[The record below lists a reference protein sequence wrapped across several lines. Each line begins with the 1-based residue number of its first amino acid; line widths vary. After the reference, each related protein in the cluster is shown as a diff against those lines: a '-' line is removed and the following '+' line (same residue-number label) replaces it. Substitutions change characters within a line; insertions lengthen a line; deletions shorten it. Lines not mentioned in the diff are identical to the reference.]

1 MQTTEARR
9 AKVEALEA
17 LARRRPRA
25 YRARV
30 TALALIGLGY
40 RVLIGFAFVAVP
52 TALTFAFYPAT
63 WIFVIGV
70 VLLLLFGLTWFGR
83 IAIEGRRIHAARAP
97 QLFDALEALRR
108 RIRAPRVHE
117 VVLTQEFN
125 ASAAQIPRLGI
136 FGWHKQ
142 VLTLGIPLMAAL
154 SRAQLLAVIGHELGH
169 FSKAHGRMGHWVYR
183 IRASWEKL
191 HRELGEED
199 SGIGAAVNQF
209 YRWFVPYFSLY
220 SFALAR
226 LDEYEADADAVLATD
241 GPNAGGA
248 LTALHA
254 FGSYLDEE
262 YWPQLWKGALE
273 EREPPQDAFARL
285 AEAVKRVPRE
295 TLSVRQREALERTSD
310 LVDTHPCLT
319 DRLAAF
325 RAGEI
330 QLVAPAVSAGEAF
343 LGERWSE
350 ALREAGKEWQS
361 ANAQA
366 WREQHERLAVHAQ
379 RFAELGARPES
390 ALSRDE
396 RIELAR
402 LVQRVEGPRASLER
416 WQALHSQAPDDARIL
431 FRYGKALAALRER
444 QAFDLLD
451 RLARQDAGYATAALE
466 AMKRLALDLGDKAR
480 ADAFDTRRQAA
491 ERGDAAAAKGFETA
505 LIEAHLEAHGLPDH
519 LIRVLARQLKADGA
533 IATAYLARLPGRG
546 DAAFHG
552 YLLVLRIEPEA
563 MNRRNVTHLDLCGRA
578 LGLATDLLEPCA
590 LVWVRNYYTT
600 EDMDEKVAAALQ
612 AVSSKL
618 FGT

>member
-9 AKVEALEA
+9 AKVEALAA

-52 TALTFAFYPAT
+52 TVLTFAFYPVK
-63 WIFVIGV
+63 WVLVIGI

-83 IAIEGRRIHAARAP
+83 VAMEGRRIHAAQAP
-97 QLFDALEALRR
+97 QLFDALETLRR
-108 RIRAPRVHE
+108 KIRAPRIHE

-125 ASAAQIPRLGI
+125 AGAAQIPRLGI

-142 VLTLGIPLMAAL
+142 VLLLGIPLMAAL
-154 SRAQLLAVIGHELGH
+154 SRGQLLAVIGHELGH

-191 HRELGEED
+191 YRTLGEED

-209 YRWFVPYFSLY
+209 YRWFVPYFTLY

-226 LDEYEADADAVLATD
+226 LDEYEADADAVLASG
-241 GPNAGGA
+241 GPDAAGA
-248 LTALHA
+248 LTAMEA
-254 FGSYLDEE
+254 FASYLEEE
-262 YWPQLWKGALE
+262 YWPQLWKAALE
-273 EREPPQDAFARL
+273 EREPPQDAFALL
-285 AEAVKRVPRE
+285 AEALKRVPRE
-295 TLSVRQREALERTSD
+295 ALAVRQREALERTSD
-310 LVDTHPCLT
+310 LVDTHPCLA

-330 QLVAPAVSAGEAF
+330 RLVAPAVSAGEAL
-343 LGERWSE
+343 LGERWPE
-350 ALREAGKEWQS
+350 ALREAGKDWQS

-390 ALSRDE
+390 ALCLDE

-402 LVQRVEGPRASLER
+402 LVQRVEGPRPSLER
-416 WQALHSQAPDDARIL
+416 WRALHEQAPDDPRIL

-444 QAFDLLD
+444 ETFELLD

-466 AMKRLALDLGDKAR
+466 TMKRLALDLGDKAR

-491 ERGDAAAAKGFETA
+491 ERRDATAAKGFETA
-505 LIEAHLEAHGLPDH
+505 LVEANLEAHGLPDH
-519 LIRVLARQLKADGA
+519 LVRVLARQLGADGA

-546 DAAFHG
+546 EAAYLG

-563 MNRRNVTHLDLCGRA
+563 MNQRSVTYLDICGRA

-600 EDMDEKVAAALQ
+600 EDMDEKVAAALKAIPSQ
-612 AVSSKL
+612 IFQL
-618 FGT
+618 